1 MSRLLRLA
9 LCQTVSDIASEG
21 VDPRPANLARAEGL
35 IRRAAAEGANLA
47 LFGEVYL
54 NGYRSDAFLRD
65 YSTTIDP
72 PDEHVRRLTEL
83 SRETGV
89 YIAMGISRRGPAFPG
104 NLFNS
109 AILVGPDGV
118 LGHYDKVHVAN
129 FALPSGRLVLE
140 GVYWDIGRHF
150 RVFDLPWAR
159 VGLQICRDVRY
170 PEASRQ
176 LTLMGAEVI
185 INLSAAAAV
194 RTDSWQYF
202 ALTRATENQAWFA
215 MTSVVGTQKD
225 DELFGG
231 SRVISPTGEQVGRA
245 TDNQED
251 FRVVDLD
258 LDEVTKLRAMSHVLD
273 RRVPS
278 AYWAI
283 TAPLEAEQ

>member
-1 MSRLLRLA
+1 MSRVLRLA
-9 LCQTVSDIASEG
+9 LCQVASDIASDG
-21 VDPRPANLARAEGL
+21 IDPRPANLARAESC
-35 IRRAAAEGANLA
+35 IRRAADEGANLA

-54 NGYRSDAFLRD
+54 NGYRSDAHLQR
-65 YSTTIDP
+65 YSSTVDP
-72 PDEHVRRLTEL
+72 PDGDIRRLIEL

-89 YIAMGISRRGPAFPG
+89 FIAMGISRRGPTFPG

-109 AILVGPDGV
+109 AVLVGPDG
-118 LGHYDKVHVAN
+118 LIGHYDKVHVAN
-129 FALPSGRLVLE
+129 FELPSGRLVLE
-140 GVYWDIGRHF
+140 GVYWDIGRQF

-202 ALTRATENQAWFA
+202 ALTRAAENQVWFA
-215 MTSVVGTQKD
+215 MTSVVGQQKD
-225 DELFGG
+225 DQLFGG
-231 SRVISPTGEQVGRA
+231 SRVISPTGELIARA
-245 TDNQED
+245 KDNQED
-251 FRVVDLD
+251 FCVVDLD

-278 AYWAI
+278 AYSAI
-283 TAPLEAEQ
+283 TAPLGPDS